1 MLLKG
6 APLGRRKR
14 RVRVTISTR
23 KVIRV
28 LAVVVLILTV
38 AGLAVQVYKVG
49 PLLGSGSLGA
59 LDGDRTIQA
68 FDLEEE
74 ANIPT
79 WYSSATLLLCA
90 GLLAVIA
97 AAKRGSGERYAGHWY
112 GLSLIFLIISV
123 DESATLHEKVSTVL
137 SRALDTGGILYYAW
151 VIPAA
156 VFLVVFGLG
165 YLKFWI
171 DLPAHTRWLFLAAG
185 ALYVGGAFAL
195 EMLEGL
201 HNSLYSTS
209 DVLSAVLGSVQDVFE
224 MVGVLVFIYAL
235 MRYIARHLRDLH
247 LHIK

>member
-1 MLLKG
+1 MLLEG

-23 KVIRV
+23 KVIRA

-38 AGLAVQVYKVG
+38 AGLAVQVYKIG
-49 PLLGSGSLGA
+49 PLFGSGSLGA

-90 GLLAVIA
+90 GLLALIG
-97 AAKRGSGERYAGHWY
+97 AAKTGSGERYAGRWY
-112 GLSLIFLIISV
+112 GLSLVFLVMSV
-123 DESATLHEKVSTVL
+123 DESATLHEKVGSAI
-137 SRALDTGGILYYAW
+137 SRMFETGGLLYYAW

-156 VFLVVFGLG
+156 AFLAVLGLL
-165 YLKFWI
+165 YLGFFAS
-171 DLPAHTRWLFLAAG
+171 LPTDTKWLFLAAG
-185 ALYVGGAFAL
+185 LLYVGGAFAL

-201 HNSLYSTS
+201 HNDLYSKS
-209 DVLSAVLGSVQDVFE
+209 DVMSAVLGGGQDVVE
-224 MVGVLVFIYAL
+224 MLGVLVFVYAL
-235 MRYIARHLRDLH
+235 MSYIGRHLKDLH
-247 LHIK
+247 FRIK